1 MTKPEDL
8 WGDDFARKRKLVVAK
23 KIKAKTQITP
33 AMRREII
40 GMARTT
46 LNGERQSFDYPC
58 LGSTYNVLLV
68 QAPSDMSNPFKF
80 ESGDF
85 SVKFDWQG
93 SKVGVA
99 LNKEQL
105 EMIRPEEFYV
115 IVGFLSNKGRYT
127 NFYLRTI
134 ITLDQIADAGVK
146 PIELPEEQAEA
157 EPLEEEPVDLVS
169 KEVTPTETL

>member
-1 MTKPEDL
+1 MTRPEDL
-8 WGDDFARKRKLVVAK
+8 WGDDFTRKRKLVVAK
-23 KIKAKTQITP
+23 KIKEKTTITP

-40 GMARTT
+40 GIAKTS
-46 LNGERQSFDYPC
+46 LSGEKQSFDYPC
-58 LGSTYNVLLV
+58 GKSTFNVLLV

-80 ESGDF
+80 DSGDY

-99 LNKEQL
+99 LNQEQL
-105 EMIRPEEFYV
+105 NIIRPEEFYV

-134 ITLDQIADAGVK
+134 ITLDQIADSGVE
-146 PIELPEEQAEA
+146 PIEATVEEPE
-157 EPLEEEPVDLVS
+157 PEPVDLVQS
-169 KEVTPTETL
+169 KDVTPTETQ